1 MKAGITER
9 ATVWDLSEQRLVSVL
24 LGTALLL
31 GALLLV
37 PLPTGQN
44 HREGWIIQMRDFV
57 LLQKRTAEIARGAGE
72 ALSAGFEAYLG
83 QLELVQ
89 NFFRSGDHRGTYRAM
104 NRFMDML
111 ETREGG
117 ISDQAADAIWDYCN
131 EVTPKEYHDK
141 SRHLKKARTRVTFDE
156 WAATTEG
163 ASPPIW

>member
-9 ATVWDLSEQRLVSVL
+9 VTVWDLNEQRLVSVL

-44 HREGWIIQMRDFV
+44 HREGWITQMREFV
-57 LLQKRTAEIARGAGE
+57 LFQKLMAESARGAGE
-72 ALSAGFEAYLG
+72 TLSAGFETYLG
-83 QLELVQ
+83 QLELM
-89 NFFRSGDHRGTYRAM
+89 RSLFLNGDHRGTYRAM

-111 ETREGG
+111 EAREGG
-117 ISDQAADAIWDYCN
+117 ISDQTADAIWDYCN
-131 EVTPKEYHDK
+131 EVTPKEYHDT

-156 WAATTEG
+156 WASRQPHT
-163 ASPPIW
+163 SPPVW